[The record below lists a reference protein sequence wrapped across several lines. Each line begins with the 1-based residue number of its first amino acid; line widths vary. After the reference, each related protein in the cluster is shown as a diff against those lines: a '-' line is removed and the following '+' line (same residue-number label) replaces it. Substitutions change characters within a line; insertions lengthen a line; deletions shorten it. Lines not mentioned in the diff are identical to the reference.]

1 VRFVLFYHSLISD
14 WNHGNAHFLRGVVS
28 ELQVKGH
35 AVTVYEP
42 ADGWSLRN
50 LRESRGDEPIAAF
63 HAAYPDLHSTLYDRE
78 TLDLDV
84 ALDGA
89 DVVIVHEWNEP
100 ALVKRIGEY
109 RRDGG
114 AFKLLFHDT
123 HHRAVSAPREMR
135 AFDLSNYDGVLAF
148 GEVLRQI
155 YEDRCWAARAWTW
168 HEAADTRRFTP
179 AFRQSQ
185 PTTDLVWV
193 GNWGDDERAAEITRY
208 FIEPVQA
215 LHLRA
220 RVYGVRY
227 PASALAALHRAGIEY
242 GDWAP
247 NFQVPAIFA
256 DAAAT
261 VHIPRKFYVEDLP
274 GIPTIRMFEALACGI
289 PLVSAPWDDC
299 ENLFRP
305 GHDYLVA
312 GNGAQMRE
320 HLRLLRACPQVAKII
335 AGYGLQTILSHHTCA
350 HRAAELLRICESL
363 GLARTPRIDRA
374 AALAFAAGQNVL
386 QSGA

>member
-1 VRFVLFYHSLISD
+1 
-14 WNHGNAHFLRGVVS
+14 
-28 ELQVKGH
+28 
-35 AVTVYEP
+35 
-42 ADGWSLRN
+42 
-50 LRESRGDEPIAAF
+50 
-63 HAAYPDLHSTLYDRE
+63 LHSTFYDSA

-89 DVVIVHEWNEP
+89 DVVIVHEWNDP
-100 ALVKRIGEY
+100 ALVKRIGQY
-109 RRDGG
+109 RRASGS
-114 AFKLLFHDT
+114 FKLLFHDT
-123 HHRAVSAPREMR
+123 HHRAVSAPREIR
-135 AFDLSNYDGVLAF
+135 AFDLANYDGVLAF

-179 AFRQSQ
+179 ALRQTP

-208 FIEPVQA
+208 LIEPVQS
-215 LHLRA
+215 LQLRA

-227 PASALAALHRAGIEY
+227 PETALAALRRAGIEY
-242 GDWAP
+242 GGWAP
-247 NFQVPAIFA
+247 NFQVPAIFG

-261 VHIPRKFYVEDLP
+261 VHIPRRFYVEGLP

-299 ENLFRP
+299 EKLFRP
-305 GHDYLVA
+305 GCDYLVA
-312 GNGAQMRE
+312 SNGKQMQD

-335 AGYGLQTILSHHTCA
+335 ADYGLQTILSRHTCA
-350 HRAAELLRICESL
+350 HRVAELLAICASL
-363 GLARTPRIDRA
+363 GATTTRRIDRA
-374 AALAFAAGQNVL
+374 AALAFAATRQPL
-386 QSGA
+386 QSGV

>member
-14 WNHGNAHFLRGVVS
+14 WNHGNAHFLRGVAT
-28 ELQVKGH
+28 ELQAQGH
-35 AVTVYEP
+35 AVTIYEP

-50 LRESRGDEPIAAF
+50 LRASQGDEPIAAF
-63 HAAYPDLHSTLYDRE
+63 HAAYPGLHSTFYDVE

-84 ALDGA
+84 ALEGA

-100 ALVKRIGEY
+100 ALVKRIGAH

-114 AFKLLFHDT
+114 RFKLLFHDT
-123 HHRAVSAPREMR
+123 HHRAVSAPREIR

-155 YEDRCWAARAWTW
+155 YEDRGWTARAWTW

-179 AFRQSQ
+179 THRQSR

-193 GNWGDDERAAEITRY
+193 GNWGDNERGAEITRY
-208 FIEPVQA
+208 FVEPAQA
-215 LHLRA
+215 LQLRA

-227 PASALAALHRAGIEY
+227 PETARAALRRAGIEY
-242 GDWAP
+242 RGWAP

-256 DAAAT
+256 GAAAT
-261 VHIPRKFYVEDLP
+261 VHIPRRFYVEALP

-299 ENLFRP
+299 ENLFQP
-305 GHDYLVA
+305 GRDYLIA
-312 GNGAQMRE
+312 GSGSQMRE
-320 HLRLLRACPQVAKII
+320 HLRLLRSWPHVGQII
-335 AGYGLQTILSHHTCA
+335 AGYGLQTILSRHTCA
-350 HRAAELLRICESL
+350 HRAAELLGICESL
-363 GLARTPRIDRA
+363 GVTPTRRIDRA
-374 AALAFAAGQNVL
+374 SALPFAASRHSL
-386 QSGA
+386 QPGA